1 MGLVCTCTTVLHI
14 GLFTPTSGSAEISG
28 YSILNEMDL
37 IRRSLGICPQHN
49 ILFDRLTVSE
59 HLGFFLRLKV
69 QLGSTPS
76 LVVYISLHLQGIYN
90 RDRVNKEVADM
101 IADLQLVEKSKIQS
115 SRLSGGMKRKLR

>member
-1 MGLVCTCTTVLHI
+1 MLYI
-14 GLFTPTSGSAEISG
+14 GLYTPTAGSAEISG
-28 YSILNEMDL
+28 YSILRDMDL

-59 HLGFFLRLKV
+59 HLSFFLRLKV
-69 QLGSTPS
+69 RGRFELLDKIFTPYV
-76 LVVYISLHLQGIYN
+76 LCMQGIY
-90 RDRVNKEVADM
+90 DRQRVKTEVANM